1 MTPKEKAADLI
12 YDFHEV
18 KSNEYNY
25 GITWE
30 MAQRCAL
37 IAVDEIINS
46 LYSVIHIIE
55 DNRLDEFLKNC
66 EFYRIVKKEIENL

>member
-12 YDFHEV
+12 CDFHEV

-30 MAQRCAL
+30 MAIQCAL
-37 IAVDEIINS
+37 IAVDTILSLFIHECADTLYWREVKQEI
-46 LYSVIHIIE
+46 
-55 DNRLDEFLKNC
+55 LKL
-66 EFYRIVKKEIENL
+66 KTK